1 MAKNFFKRYI
11 WLVDLINRR
20 KYVSFK
26 EINEAW
32 MRSPLNETGDPLSE
46 RTFFN
51 HKDAIAGM
59 FGIEI
64 LNDRSLGFYIGRSDV
79 GSDETSDWML
89 HTLCLNNVLH
99 ENADMKDR
107 ILMEKV
113 PSSERFL
120 TDIISAMRDFRVI
133 SLCYQSFRH
142 PEPFCFNVRP
152 YCVKYFKQRWY
163 LLGDSDLGLRIY
175 SLDRF
180 VDMEELEEHFE
191 IPKGFDAEEYFGNY
205 FGVIIGEEP
214 EDVKIRVGPDDTDD
228 APVFPFVWEKI
239 EPLIEGLPLVAHNSR
254 FDEGCLKSVFKV
266 YQMDYPD
273 YEFFDT
279 LAASRRHFGCA
290 LPNHQL
296 QTVAAACGYD
306 LTNHHHAL
314 ADAEACAAIAMKI
327 L

>member
-26 EINEAW
+26 EISEAW

-120 TDIISAMRDFRVI
+120 TDIISVMRDFRVI

-214 EDVKIRVGPDDTDD
+214 EDVKIRVVPDQVKYFRTLPLHGSQRETVQEDGSSVFSYHI
-228 APVFPFVWEKI
+228 APTFDFVQEI
-239 EPLIEGLPLVAHNSR
+239 LSHGADVEVLEPAELRESIADIVAGMASRYGLPVSR
-254 FDEGCLKSVFKV
+254 
-266 YQMDYPD
+266 
-273 YEFFDT
+273 
-279 LAASRRHFGCA
+279 
-290 LPNHQL
+290 
-296 QTVAAACGYD
+296 
-306 LTNHHHAL
+306 
-314 ADAEACAAIAMKI
+314 
-327 L
+327 

>member
-26 EINEAW
+26 EISEAW

-107 ILMEKV
+107 ILMEKI

-133 SLCYQSFRH
+133 RLCYQSFRH

-214 EDVKIRVGPDDTDD
+214 EDVKIRVVPDQVKYFRTLPMHGSQRETVQEDGSSVFSYHI
-228 APVFPFVWEKI
+228 APTLDFVQEI
-239 EPLIEGLPLVAHNSR
+239 LSHGADVEVLEPAELRESIADIIAGMASRYGLPVSR
-254 FDEGCLKSVFKV
+254 
-266 YQMDYPD
+266 
-273 YEFFDT
+273 
-279 LAASRRHFGCA
+279 
-290 LPNHQL
+290 
-296 QTVAAACGYD
+296 
-306 LTNHHHAL
+306 
-314 ADAEACAAIAMKI
+314 
-327 L
+327 

>member
-120 TDIISAMRDFRVI
+120 TDIISAMRGSRVI

-142 PEPFCFNVRP
+142 PEPYSFNVRP

-214 EDVKIRVGPDDTDD
+214 EDVKIRVVPDQVKYFRTLPLHGSQRETVQEDGSSVFSYHI
-228 APVFPFVWEKI
+228 APTFDFVQEI
-239 EPLIEGLPLVAHNSR
+239 LSHGADVEVLEPAELRESIADNVAGMASRYGLPVSR
-254 FDEGCLKSVFKV
+254 
-266 YQMDYPD
+266 
-273 YEFFDT
+273 
-279 LAASRRHFGCA
+279 
-290 LPNHQL
+290 
-296 QTVAAACGYD
+296 
-306 LTNHHHAL
+306 
-314 ADAEACAAIAMKI
+314 
-327 L
+327 

>member
-26 EINEAW
+26 EISEAW

-205 FGVIIGEEP
+205 FGVIIGEES
-214 EDVKIRVGPDDTDD
+214 EDVKIRVVPDQVKYFRTLPLHGSQRETVQEDGSSVFSYHI
-228 APVFPFVWEKI
+228 APTFDFVQEI
-239 EPLIEGLPLVAHNSR
+239 LSHGADVEVLEPAELRESIADIVAGMASRYGLPVSR
-254 FDEGCLKSVFKV
+254 
-266 YQMDYPD
+266 
-273 YEFFDT
+273 
-279 LAASRRHFGCA
+279 
-290 LPNHQL
+290 
-296 QTVAAACGYD
+296 
-306 LTNHHHAL
+306 
-314 ADAEACAAIAMKI
+314 
-327 L
+327 

>member
-26 EINEAW
+26 EISEAW
-32 MRSPLNETGDPLSE
+32 RRSPLNETGEPLSE

-133 SLCYQSFRH
+133 RLCYQSFRH

-214 EDVKIRVGPDDTDD
+214 EDVKIRVVPDQVKYFRTLPMHGSQRETVQEDGSSVFSYHIAPTLDFVQEILSHGTD
-228 APVFPFVWEKI
+228 VEVL
-239 EPLIEGLPLVAHNSR
+239 EPAELRESVADIIAGMASRYGLPVSR
-254 FDEGCLKSVFKV
+254 
-266 YQMDYPD
+266 
-273 YEFFDT
+273 
-279 LAASRRHFGCA
+279 
-290 LPNHQL
+290 
-296 QTVAAACGYD
+296 
-306 LTNHHHAL
+306 
-314 ADAEACAAIAMKI
+314 
-327 L
+327 

>member
-26 EINEAW
+26 EISEAW
-32 MRSPLNETGDPLSE
+32 RRSPLNETGEPLSE

-120 TDIISAMRDFRVI
+120 TDIISAMRGSRVI
-133 SLCYQSFRH
+133 SLCYQNFRH
-142 PEPFCFNVRP
+142 PEPYSFNVRP

-214 EDVKIRVGPDDTDD
+214 EDVKIRVVPDQVKYFRTLPLHGSQRETVQEDGSSVFSYHI
-228 APVFPFVWEKI
+228 APTFDFVQEI
-239 EPLIEGLPLVAHNSR
+239 LSHGADVEVLEPAELRESIADNVAGMASRYGLPVSR
-254 FDEGCLKSVFKV
+254 
-266 YQMDYPD
+266 
-273 YEFFDT
+273 
-279 LAASRRHFGCA
+279 
-290 LPNHQL
+290 
-296 QTVAAACGYD
+296 
-306 LTNHHHAL
+306 
-314 ADAEACAAIAMKI
+314 
-327 L
+327 

>member
-133 SLCYQSFRH
+133 RLCYQSFRH

-214 EDVKIRVGPDDTDD
+214 EDVKIRVVPDQVKYFRTLPLHGSQRETVQEDGSSVFSYHI
-228 APVFPFVWEKI
+228 APTFDFVQEI
-239 EPLIEGLPLVAHNSR
+239 LSHGADVEVLEPAELRESIADIIAGMASRYGLPVSR
-254 FDEGCLKSVFKV
+254 
-266 YQMDYPD
+266 
-273 YEFFDT
+273 
-279 LAASRRHFGCA
+279 
-290 LPNHQL
+290 
-296 QTVAAACGYD
+296 
-306 LTNHHHAL
+306 
-314 ADAEACAAIAMKI
+314 
-327 L
+327 

>member
-26 EINEAW
+26 EISEAW

-163 LLGDSDLGLRIY
+163 LLGYSDLGLRIY

-214 EDVKIRVGPDDTDD
+214 EDVKIRVVPDQVKYFRTLPMHGSQRETVQEDGSSVFSYHI
-228 APVFPFVWEKI
+228 APTLDFVQEI
-239 EPLIEGLPLVAHNSR
+239 LSHGADVEVLEPAELRESVADIIAGMASRYGLPVSR
-254 FDEGCLKSVFKV
+254 
-266 YQMDYPD
+266 
-273 YEFFDT
+273 
-279 LAASRRHFGCA
+279 
-290 LPNHQL
+290 
-296 QTVAAACGYD
+296 
-306 LTNHHHAL
+306 
-314 ADAEACAAIAMKI
+314 
-327 L
+327 

>member
-26 EINEAW
+26 EISEAW

-214 EDVKIRVGPDDTDD
+214 EDVKIRVVPDQVKYFRTLPLHGSQRETVQEDGSSVFSYHI
-228 APVFPFVWEKI
+228 APTLDFVQEI
-239 EPLIEGLPLVAHNSR
+239 LSHGADVEVLEPAELRESIADIIAGMASRYGLPVSR
-254 FDEGCLKSVFKV
+254 
-266 YQMDYPD
+266 
-273 YEFFDT
+273 
-279 LAASRRHFGCA
+279 
-290 LPNHQL
+290 
-296 QTVAAACGYD
+296 
-306 LTNHHHAL
+306 
-314 ADAEACAAIAMKI
+314 
-327 L
+327 

>member
-11 WLVDLINRR
+11 WLVNLINRR

-26 EINEAW
+26 EISEAW

-107 ILMEKV
+107 ILMEKI

-214 EDVKIRVGPDDTDD
+214 EDVKIRVVPDQVKYFRTLPLHGSQRETVQEDGSSVFSYHI
-228 APVFPFVWEKI
+228 APTFDFVQEI
-239 EPLIEGLPLVAHNSR
+239 LSHGADVEVLEPAELRESIADIIAGMASRYGLPVSR
-254 FDEGCLKSVFKV
+254 
-266 YQMDYPD
+266 
-273 YEFFDT
+273 
-279 LAASRRHFGCA
+279 
-290 LPNHQL
+290 
-296 QTVAAACGYD
+296 
-306 LTNHHHAL
+306 
-314 ADAEACAAIAMKI
+314 
-327 L
+327 

>member
-26 EINEAW
+26 EISEAW

-191 IPKGFDAEEYFGNY
+191 IPKGFDAKEYFGNY

-214 EDVKIRVGPDDTDD
+214 EDVKIRVVPDQVKYFRTLPLHGSQRETAQEDGSSVFSYHI
-228 APVFPFVWEKI
+228 APTLDFVQEI
-239 EPLIEGLPLVAHNSR
+239 LSHGADVEVLEPAELRERVADIIAGMASRYGLPVSR
-254 FDEGCLKSVFKV
+254 
-266 YQMDYPD
+266 
-273 YEFFDT
+273 
-279 LAASRRHFGCA
+279 
-290 LPNHQL
+290 
-296 QTVAAACGYD
+296 
-306 LTNHHHAL
+306 
-314 ADAEACAAIAMKI
+314 
-327 L
+327 

>member
-1 MAKNFFKRYI
+1 MAKNYFKRYI

-214 EDVKIRVGPDDTDD
+214 EDVKIRVVPDQVKYFRTLPMHGSQRETVQEDGSSVFSYHI
-228 APVFPFVWEKI
+228 APTFDFVQEI
-239 EPLIEGLPLVAHNSR
+239 LSHGADVEVLEPAELRESIADNVAGMASRYGLPVSR
-254 FDEGCLKSVFKV
+254 
-266 YQMDYPD
+266 
-273 YEFFDT
+273 
-279 LAASRRHFGCA
+279 
-290 LPNHQL
+290 
-296 QTVAAACGYD
+296 
-306 LTNHHHAL
+306 
-314 ADAEACAAIAMKI
+314 
-327 L
+327 

>member
-26 EINEAW
+26 EISEAW

-133 SLCYQSFRH
+133 RLCYQSFRH

-214 EDVKIRVGPDDTDD
+214 EGVKIRVVPDQVKYFRTLPMHGSQRETVQEDGSSVFSYHI
-228 APVFPFVWEKI
+228 APTLDFVQEI
-239 EPLIEGLPLVAHNSR
+239 LSHGADVEVLEPAELRESVADIIAGMASRYGLPVSR
-254 FDEGCLKSVFKV
+254 
-266 YQMDYPD
+266 
-273 YEFFDT
+273 
-279 LAASRRHFGCA
+279 
-290 LPNHQL
+290 
-296 QTVAAACGYD
+296 
-306 LTNHHHAL
+306 
-314 ADAEACAAIAMKI
+314 
-327 L
+327 

>member
-26 EINEAW
+26 EISEAW
-32 MRSPLNETGDPLSE
+32 RRSPLNETGEPLSE

-120 TDIISAMRDFRVI
+120 TDIISAMRGSRVI

-214 EDVKIRVGPDDTDD
+214 EDVKIRVVPDQVKYFRT
-228 APVFPFVWEKI
+228 
-239 EPLIEGLPLVAHNSR
+239 LPLHGSQRETVQEDGS
-254 FDEGCLKSVFKV
+254 SVFS
-266 YQMDYPD
+266 YHIAPT
-273 YEFFDT
+273 FDFVQEI
-279 LAASRRHFGCA
+279 LSHGADVEVLEPIELRERIADNVAEMASRYRI
-290 LPNHQL
+290 P
-296 QTVAAACGYD
+296 VSR
-306 LTNHHHAL
+306 
-314 ADAEACAAIAMKI
+314 
-327 L
+327 

>member
-26 EINEAW
+26 EISEAW

-107 ILMEKV
+107 ILVEKV

-133 SLCYQSFRH
+133 ILCYQSFRH

-214 EDVKIRVGPDDTDD
+214 EDVKIRVVPDQVKYFRT
-228 APVFPFVWEKI
+228 
-239 EPLIEGLPLVAHNSR
+239 LPLHGSQRETVQEDGSSVSATTSPRPSTSCRRSSR
-254 FDEGCLKSVFKV
+254 MERMWRCSNRPSYAKV
-266 YQMDYPD
+266 
-273 YEFFDT
+273 
-279 LAASRRHFGCA
+279 
-290 LPNHQL
+290 
-296 QTVAAACGYD
+296 
-306 LTNHHHAL
+306 
-314 ADAEACAAIAMKI
+314 
-327 L
+327 

>member
-26 EINEAW
+26 EISEAW
-32 MRSPLNETGDPLSE
+32 RRSPLNETGEPLSE

-133 SLCYQSFRH
+133 RLCYQSFRH

-214 EDVKIRVGPDDTDD
+214 EDVKIRVVPDQVKYFRTLPMHGSQRETVQEDGSSVFSYHI
-228 APVFPFVWEKI
+228 APTFDFVQEI
-239 EPLIEGLPLVAHNSR
+239 LSHGADVEVLEPAELRESIADIIAGMASRYGLPVSR
-254 FDEGCLKSVFKV
+254 
-266 YQMDYPD
+266 
-273 YEFFDT
+273 
-279 LAASRRHFGCA
+279 
-290 LPNHQL
+290 
-296 QTVAAACGYD
+296 
-306 LTNHHHAL
+306 
-314 ADAEACAAIAMKI
+314 
-327 L
+327 

>member
-26 EINEAW
+26 EISEAW
-32 MRSPLNETGDPLSE
+32 RRSPLNETGEPLSE

-214 EDVKIRVGPDDTDD
+214 EDVKIRVVPDQVKYFRT
-228 APVFPFVWEKI
+228 
-239 EPLIEGLPLVAHNSR
+239 LPLHGSQRETVQEDGS
-254 FDEGCLKSVFKV
+254 SVFS
-266 YQMDYPD
+266 YHIAPT
-273 YEFFDT
+273 FDFVQEI
-279 LAASRRHFGCA
+279 LSHGADVEVLEPAELRERIADNVAEMASRYRI
-290 LPNHQL
+290 P
-296 QTVAAACGYD
+296 VSR
-306 LTNHHHAL
+306 
-314 ADAEACAAIAMKI
+314 
-327 L
+327 

>member
-26 EINEAW
+26 EISEAW

-133 SLCYQSFRH
+133 RLCYQSFRH
-142 PEPFCFNVRP
+142 PEPSCFNVRP

-214 EDVKIRVGPDDTDD
+214 EDVKIRVVPDQVKYFRTLPMHGSQRETAQEDGSSVFSYHI
-228 APVFPFVWEKI
+228 APTFDFVQEI
-239 EPLIEGLPLVAHNSR
+239 LSHGADVEVLEPAELRESIADIIAGMASRYGLPVSR
-254 FDEGCLKSVFKV
+254 
-266 YQMDYPD
+266 
-273 YEFFDT
+273 
-279 LAASRRHFGCA
+279 
-290 LPNHQL
+290 
-296 QTVAAACGYD
+296 
-306 LTNHHHAL
+306 
-314 ADAEACAAIAMKI
+314 
-327 L
+327 

>member
-26 EINEAW
+26 EISEAW

-133 SLCYQSFRH
+133 SLCYQGFRH

-214 EDVKIRVGPDDTDD
+214 EDVKIRVVPDQVKYFRTLPMHGSQRETVQEDGSSVFSYHIAATFDFVQEILSHGTD
-228 APVFPFVWEKI
+228 VEVL
-239 EPLIEGLPLVAHNSR
+239 EPAELRESVADIIAGMASRYGLPVSR
-254 FDEGCLKSVFKV
+254 
-266 YQMDYPD
+266 
-273 YEFFDT
+273 
-279 LAASRRHFGCA
+279 
-290 LPNHQL
+290 
-296 QTVAAACGYD
+296 
-306 LTNHHHAL
+306 
-314 ADAEACAAIAMKI
+314 
-327 L
+327 

>member
-26 EINEAW
+26 EISEAW
-32 MRSPLNETGDPLSE
+32 RRSPLNETGEPLSE

-120 TDIISAMRDFRVI
+120 TDIISAMRGSRVI
-133 SLCYQSFRH
+133 SLCYQNFRH
-142 PEPFCFNVRP
+142 PEPYSFNVRP

-214 EDVKIRVGPDDTDD
+214 EDVKIRVVPDQVKYFRTLPLHGSQRETVQEDGSSVFSYHI
-228 APVFPFVWEKI
+228 APTFDFVQEI
-239 EPLIEGLPLVAHNSR
+239 LSHGADVEVLEPTELRESIADIIAGMASRYGLPVSR
-254 FDEGCLKSVFKV
+254 
-266 YQMDYPD
+266 
-273 YEFFDT
+273 
-279 LAASRRHFGCA
+279 
-290 LPNHQL
+290 
-296 QTVAAACGYD
+296 
-306 LTNHHHAL
+306 
-314 ADAEACAAIAMKI
+314 
-327 L
+327 

>member
-20 KYVSFK
+20 KHVSFK

-133 SLCYQSFRH
+133 RLCYQSFRH

-214 EDVKIRVGPDDTDD
+214 EDVKIRVVPDQVKYFRTLPLHGSQRETVQEDGSSVFSYHI
-228 APVFPFVWEKI
+228 APTFDFVQEI
-239 EPLIEGLPLVAHNSR
+239 LSHGADVEVLEPAELRESIADIIAGMASRYGLPVSR
-254 FDEGCLKSVFKV
+254 
-266 YQMDYPD
+266 
-273 YEFFDT
+273 
-279 LAASRRHFGCA
+279 
-290 LPNHQL
+290 
-296 QTVAAACGYD
+296 
-306 LTNHHHAL
+306 
-314 ADAEACAAIAMKI
+314 
-327 L
+327 

>member
-26 EINEAW
+26 EISEAW

-107 ILMEKV
+107 ILMEKA

-133 SLCYQSFRH
+133 RLCYQSFRH

-214 EDVKIRVGPDDTDD
+214 EDVKIRVVPDQVKYFRTLPMHGSQRETVQEDGSSVFSYHI
-228 APVFPFVWEKI
+228 APTLDFVQEI
-239 EPLIEGLPLVAHNSR
+239 LSHGANVEVLEPAELRESVADIIAGMASRYGLPVSR
-254 FDEGCLKSVFKV
+254 
-266 YQMDYPD
+266 
-273 YEFFDT
+273 
-279 LAASRRHFGCA
+279 
-290 LPNHQL
+290 
-296 QTVAAACGYD
+296 
-306 LTNHHHAL
+306 
-314 ADAEACAAIAMKI
+314 
-327 L
+327 

>member
-26 EINEAW
+26 EISEAW
-32 MRSPLNETGDPLSE
+32 RRSPLNETGEPLSE

-214 EDVKIRVGPDDTDD
+214 EDVKIRVVPDQVKYFRTLPLHGSQRETVQEDGSSVFSYHI
-228 APVFPFVWEKI
+228 APTFDFVQEI
-239 EPLIEGLPLVAHNSR
+239 LSHGADVEVLEPAELRESVADIIAGMASRYGLPVSR
-254 FDEGCLKSVFKV
+254 
-266 YQMDYPD
+266 
-273 YEFFDT
+273 
-279 LAASRRHFGCA
+279 
-290 LPNHQL
+290 
-296 QTVAAACGYD
+296 
-306 LTNHHHAL
+306 
-314 ADAEACAAIAMKI
+314 
-327 L
+327 

>member
-26 EINEAW
+26 EISEAW

-214 EDVKIRVGPDDTDD
+214 EDVKIRVVPDQVKYFRTLPLHGSQRETVQEDGSSVFSYHI
-228 APVFPFVWEKI
+228 APTFDFVQEI
-239 EPLIEGLPLVAHNSR
+239 LSHGADVEVLEPAELRESIADSVAGMASRYGLPVSR
-254 FDEGCLKSVFKV
+254 
-266 YQMDYPD
+266 
-273 YEFFDT
+273 
-279 LAASRRHFGCA
+279 
-290 LPNHQL
+290 
-296 QTVAAACGYD
+296 
-306 LTNHHHAL
+306 
-314 ADAEACAAIAMKI
+314 
-327 L
+327 

>member
-79 GSDETSDWML
+79 GSDETSYWML

-214 EDVKIRVGPDDTDD
+214 EDVKIRVVPDQVKYFRTLPMHGSQRETVQEDGSSVFSYHI
-228 APVFPFVWEKI
+228 APTLDFVQEI
-239 EPLIEGLPLVAHNSR
+239 LSHGADVEVLEPAELRESVADIIAGMASRYGLPVAR
-254 FDEGCLKSVFKV
+254 
-266 YQMDYPD
+266 
-273 YEFFDT
+273 
-279 LAASRRHFGCA
+279 
-290 LPNHQL
+290 
-296 QTVAAACGYD
+296 
-306 LTNHHHAL
+306 
-314 ADAEACAAIAMKI
+314 
-327 L
+327 

>member
-26 EINEAW
+26 EISEAW

-133 SLCYQSFRH
+133 RLCYQSFRH

-214 EDVKIRVGPDDTDD
+214 EDVKIRVVPDQVKYFRTLPMHGSQRETVQEDGSSVFSYHIAPTLDFVQEILSHGTD
-228 APVFPFVWEKI
+228 VEVL
-239 EPLIEGLPLVAHNSR
+239 EPAELRESIADIIAGMASRYGLP
-254 FDEGCLKSVFKV
+254 
-266 YQMDYPD
+266 
-273 YEFFDT
+273 
-279 LAASRRHFGCA
+279 
-290 LPNHQL
+290 
-296 QTVAAACGYD
+296 
-306 LTNHHHAL
+306 
-314 ADAEACAAIAMKI
+314 
-327 L
+327 

>member
-26 EINEAW
+26 EISEAW

-142 PEPFCFNVRP
+142 PEPYSFNVRP

-214 EDVKIRVGPDDTDD
+214 EDVKIRVVPDQVKYFRTLPLHGSQRETVQEDGSSVFSYHI
-228 APVFPFVWEKI
+228 APTFDFVQEI
-239 EPLIEGLPLVAHNSR
+239 LSHGADVEVLEPAELRESIADNVAGMASRYGLPVSR
-254 FDEGCLKSVFKV
+254 
-266 YQMDYPD
+266 
-273 YEFFDT
+273 
-279 LAASRRHFGCA
+279 
-290 LPNHQL
+290 
-296 QTVAAACGYD
+296 
-306 LTNHHHAL
+306 
-314 ADAEACAAIAMKI
+314 
-327 L
+327 

>member
-11 WLVDLINRR
+11 WLVNLINRR

-26 EINEAW
+26 EISEAW

-214 EDVKIRVGPDDTDD
+214 EDVKIRVVPDQVKYFRTLPLHGSQRETVQEDGSSVFSYHI
-228 APVFPFVWEKI
+228 APTFDFVQEI
-239 EPLIEGLPLVAHNSR
+239 LSHGADVEVLEPAELRESIADNVAGMASRYGLPVSR
-254 FDEGCLKSVFKV
+254 
-266 YQMDYPD
+266 
-273 YEFFDT
+273 
-279 LAASRRHFGCA
+279 
-290 LPNHQL
+290 
-296 QTVAAACGYD
+296 
-306 LTNHHHAL
+306 
-314 ADAEACAAIAMKI
+314 
-327 L
+327 

>member
-1 MAKNFFKRYI
+1 MAKNYFKRYI

-26 EINEAW
+26 EISEAW

-133 SLCYQSFRH
+133 RLCYQSFRH

-180 VDMEELEEHFE
+180 VDMEELEERFE

-214 EDVKIRVGPDDTDD
+214 EDVKIRVVPDQVKYFRTLPMHGSQRETVQEDGSSVFSYHI
-228 APVFPFVWEKI
+228 APTFDFVQEI
-239 EPLIEGLPLVAHNSR
+239 LSHGADVEVLEPAELRESIADIIAGMASRYGLPVSR
-254 FDEGCLKSVFKV
+254 
-266 YQMDYPD
+266 
-273 YEFFDT
+273 
-279 LAASRRHFGCA
+279 
-290 LPNHQL
+290 
-296 QTVAAACGYD
+296 
-306 LTNHHHAL
+306 
-314 ADAEACAAIAMKI
+314 
-327 L
+327 

>member
-26 EINEAW
+26 EISEAW

-142 PEPFCFNVRP
+142 PEPYSFNVRP

-214 EDVKIRVGPDDTDD
+214 EDVKIRVVPEQVKYFRTLPLHGSQRETVQEDGSSVFSYHI
-228 APVFPFVWEKI
+228 APTFDFVQEI
-239 EPLIEGLPLVAHNSR
+239 LSHGADVEVLEPAELRESIADIIAGMASRYGLPVSR
-254 FDEGCLKSVFKV
+254 
-266 YQMDYPD
+266 
-273 YEFFDT
+273 
-279 LAASRRHFGCA
+279 
-290 LPNHQL
+290 
-296 QTVAAACGYD
+296 
-306 LTNHHHAL
+306 
-314 ADAEACAAIAMKI
+314 
-327 L
+327 

>member
-1 MAKNFFKRYI
+1 MAKNYFKRYI

-26 EINEAW
+26 EISEAW
-32 MRSPLNETGDPLSE
+32 RRSPLNETGEPLSE

-64 LNDRSLGFYIGRSDV
+64 LNDRSLGFYIGHSNL
-79 GSDETSDWML
+79 GSDETSEWML

-120 TDIISAMRDFRVI
+120 TETISAMRDSRVV

-142 PEPFCFNVRP
+142 PEPHCFNVRP

-163 LLGDSDLGLRIY
+163 MLGDSDLGLRIY

-180 VDMEELEEHFE
+180 VDMEELEERFE
-191 IPKGFDAEEYFGNY
+191 LPKGFDAEEYFRNY
-205 FGVIIGEEP
+205 FGVIIGEAP
-214 EDVKIRVGPDDTDD
+214 EDVRIRVVPDQVKYFRTLPLHWSQKETVQEDGSSVFSYRI
-228 APVFPFVWEKI
+228 APTFDFVQEI
-239 EPLIEGLPLVAHNSR
+239 LSHGADVEVLEPTELRERISEDVAGMASRYGLPVSR
-254 FDEGCLKSVFKV
+254 
-266 YQMDYPD
+266 
-273 YEFFDT
+273 
-279 LAASRRHFGCA
+279 
-290 LPNHQL
+290 
-296 QTVAAACGYD
+296 
-306 LTNHHHAL
+306 
-314 ADAEACAAIAMKI
+314 
-327 L
+327 

>member
-26 EINEAW
+26 EISEAW
-32 MRSPLNETGDPLSE
+32 RRSPLNETGEPLSE

-120 TDIISAMRDFRVI
+120 TNIISAMRDFRVI
-133 SLCYQSFRH
+133 SLCYQGFRH

-163 LLGDSDLGLRIY
+163 MLGDSDLGLRIY

-214 EDVKIRVGPDDTDD
+214 EDVKIRVVPDQVKYFRTLPLHGSQRETVQEDGSSVFSYHI
-228 APVFPFVWEKI
+228 APTLDFVQEI
-239 EPLIEGLPLVAHNSR
+239 LSHGADVEVLEPAELRESIADIIAGMASRYGLPVSR
-254 FDEGCLKSVFKV
+254 
-266 YQMDYPD
+266 
-273 YEFFDT
+273 
-279 LAASRRHFGCA
+279 
-290 LPNHQL
+290 
-296 QTVAAACGYD
+296 
-306 LTNHHHAL
+306 
-314 ADAEACAAIAMKI
+314 
-327 L
+327 

>member
-26 EINEAW
+26 EISEAW

-133 SLCYQSFRH
+133 RLCYQSFRH

-214 EDVKIRVGPDDTDD
+214 EDVKIRVVPDQVKYFRTLPLHGSQRETVQEDGSSVFSYHI
-228 APVFPFVWEKI
+228 APTFDFVQEI
-239 EPLIEGLPLVAHNSR
+239 LSHGADVEVLEPAELRESIADIVAGMASRYGLPVSR
-254 FDEGCLKSVFKV
+254 
-266 YQMDYPD
+266 
-273 YEFFDT
+273 
-279 LAASRRHFGCA
+279 
-290 LPNHQL
+290 
-296 QTVAAACGYD
+296 
-306 LTNHHHAL
+306 
-314 ADAEACAAIAMKI
+314 
-327 L
+327 

>member
-26 EINEAW
+26 EISEAW

-107 ILMEKV
+107 ILMEEV

-214 EDVKIRVGPDDTDD
+214 EDVKIRVVPDQVKYFRTLPLHGSQRETVQEDGSSVFSYHI
-228 APVFPFVWEKI
+228 APTFDFVQEI
-239 EPLIEGLPLVAHNSR
+239 LSHGADVEVLEPAELRESIADIVAGMASRYGLPVSR
-254 FDEGCLKSVFKV
+254 
-266 YQMDYPD
+266 
-273 YEFFDT
+273 
-279 LAASRRHFGCA
+279 
-290 LPNHQL
+290 
-296 QTVAAACGYD
+296 
-306 LTNHHHAL
+306 
-314 ADAEACAAIAMKI
+314 
-327 L
+327 